1 MKSQKGFS
9 LIELL
14 VVMAIISI
22 LAAVGTIQYMKYIA
36 NSRYAKLESTLR
48 QMMLVAEDYYSEFNK
63 YPNGYCDNLSLGGE
77 KVCWI
82 DASGSV
88 VTSSGSYSFK
98 VPPFVKVQFTPK
110 GSGSIQ
116 IYVESSSKILGNSSK
131 TGNAKL
137 VIDSTTS
144 SNDIACYDDEI
155 HGKKWPSGCP

>member
-82 DASGSV
+82 NASGSI
-88 VTSSGSYSFK
+88 VTSSGVYSFK
-98 VPPFVKVQFTPK
+98 VPPFVKVQF
-110 GSGSIQ
+110 SGSIQ
-116 IYVESSSKILGNSSK
+116 IYVESSSKILRNSSK

>member
-63 YPNGYCDNLSLGGE
+63 YPNGSCDNLSPGGE

-82 DASGSV
+82 NASGSV

-98 VPPFVKVQFTPK
+98 VPPFVKVQFTQK

>member
-1 MKSQKGFS
+1 MQSQKGFS

-63 YPNGYCDNLSLGGE
+63 YPNGSCDNLSSGGE

-116 IYVESSSKILGNSSK
+116 IYVESSSKILRNSSK

-137 VIDSTTS
+137 ATTS

-155 HGKKWPSGCP
+155 HGKNWSSVCPSP

>member
-63 YPNGYCDNLSLGGE
+63 YPNGSCDNLSLGGE

-82 DASGSV
+82 NASGSI
-88 VTSSGSYSFK
+88 VTSSSGVYSFK
-98 VPPFVKVQFTPK
+98 VPPFVKVQF
-110 GSGSIQ
+110 SGSIQ
-116 IYVESSSKILGNSSK
+116 IYIESSSKVFRNSSK

-155 HGKKWPSGCP
+155 HGKKWPSDLCPSP